1 MKKFRNWERGNSLKG
16 KGMHYYGVSPAS
28 IVLALAIFFLPGCTE
43 DGNDEGQPSDK
54 TAPAISSVAPENNSG
69 SVSKTVTITVTFNEN
84 MDPSTFSASTFTL
97 KQGTTIISGTVTC
110 SANVATFTPA
120 SALGTG
126 ITYTATISAGVKD
139 ATGNALATSYSWSF
153 STASAAN
160 GLSFANDVVP
170 VLTLCNACHTHK
182 WTTSSNVTTFYNN
195 LVSGGY
201 INAAAPTSSKF
212 YTRINNGH
220 TSPTISAEN
229 ANKILTWMSEG
240 SKNN

>member
-1 MKKFRNWERGNSLKG
+1 MRNFRNWERGNSLKG
-16 KGMHYYGVSPAS
+16 KGIHYYGILPTA
-28 IVLALAIFFLPGCTE
+28 ILLALAVFFVVGCTK
-43 DGNDEGQPSDK
+43 DGSDEVDPSDK
-54 TAPAISSVAPENNSG
+54 TAPEISSVTPENNAG
-69 SVSKTVTITVTFNEN
+69 SVSKTVIITVIFNEN

-97 KQGTTIISGTVTC
+97 KQGTTIIPGTVIC

-120 SALGTG
+120 SVLVTGT
-126 ITYTATISAGVKD
+126 TYTATIIAGVKD
-139 ATGNALATSYSWSF
+139 ATGNTLATSYSWSF
-153 STASAAN
+153 STASVST

-195 LVSGGY
+195 LVSGAY

-229 ANKILTWMSEG
+229 ANKILTWMNEG

>member
-1 MKKFRNWERGNSLKG
+1 MKRIRNFERGNSLKG
-16 KGMHYYGVSPAS
+16 KGMHYSGIFPVV
-28 IVLALAIFFLPGCTE
+28 IILVLAGFLMPGCTE
-43 DGNDEGQPSDK
+43 DLSVDGEPSDK
-54 TAPAISSVAPENNSG
+54 TAPAISSVAPGNNTG
-69 SVSKTVTITVTFNEN
+69 SVSKNVVITVTFSEN
-84 MDPSTFSASTFTL
+84 MDPATFSTSTFTL

-120 SALGTG
+120 SSLGTG
-126 ITYTATISAGVKD
+126 ITYTATITSGVKD
-139 ATGNALATSYSWSF
+139 ATGNAIATPYSWSF
-153 STASAAN
+153 STASVTA

-170 VLTLCNACHTHK
+170 VLALCNACHSHK
-182 WTTSSNVTTFYNN
+182 WTTSSNATTFYNN

-229 ANKILTWMSEG
+229 SNKILTWMSEG

>member
-1 MKKFRNWERGNSLKG
+1 MKKFRNWGKSNSLNG
-16 KGMHYYGVSPAS
+16 KGIIYYGMLPTAVLL
-28 IVLALAIFFLPGCTE
+28 VLAVFFMVGCTKV
-43 DGNDEGQPSDK
+43 GSDEGDPSDK
-54 TAPAISSVAPENNSG
+54 TAPEISSVSPENNSG
-69 SVSKTVTITVTFNEN
+69 SVSKTAIITVVFNEN
-84 MDPSTFSASTFTL
+84 MDPSTFSTSTFTL
-97 KQGTTIISGTVTC
+97 KQGSNIIPGTVTC

-120 SALGTG
+120 SVLVTGT
-126 ITYTATISAGVKD
+126 TYTVTITAGVKD
-139 ATGNALATSYSWSF
+139 ATGNTLASPYSWSF
-153 STASAAN
+153 STTSASA

-170 VLTLCNACHTHK
+170 VLALCNACHTHK
-182 WTTSSNVTTFYNN
+182 WTTSSNMTTFYNN

-201 INAAAPTSSKF
+201 VNAATPTSSKF